1 MRFMPSGVDKFGSGQ
16 SRRLGPNFGRN
27 LGFAAM
33 ALLTLT
39 ACGGGSEKKLGLSCF
54 PKETQKWIWQQ
65 GAKDEVGDIRMS
77 QPVAAKM
84 ATIYVDRSGSMVG
97 YLNGAD
103 NDNRPFQ
110 ALLGNLPTVA
120 KIAGTESQFRAF
132 GRSISEPIAVGD
144 AKALQSPAYY
154 SCPKGPGQCESSES
168 HLDQVFSMVADN
180 KDELAIVVTDL
191 WYDNTLDGTGGPSA
205 LQEPLTQI
213 LAEGR
218 SVAVYGIEAPFK
230 GQIYD
235 IPAGGTKETSTP
247 HTGTHPL
254 YVMVIG
260 SKNDVMEL
268 DRQMERSGARVI
280 REGLTSG
287 AVKRSVFT
295 IDPGPLRPMNPKPVT
310 EGTDPDVRFRP
321 FENYPNL
328 KVQQFVLN
336 AENARP
342 SAAPSKAKQAQWV
355 APKADDFLPHTV
367 WQGELKA
374 NIKVW
379 TRTGDEPC
387 GKWIENGAMVQDAVV
402 PRGGEGAAGQYS
414 FDLSKSA
421 LIGKMRR
428 PGVYLVS
435 GQLVRSDVDSPNPAN
450 AWANNWSFA
459 SNEGGAV
466 LARRQALFPTLNL
479 NEVMRIMENALRT
492 ATQRNGGGVVGF
504 TVLVKSE
511 D

>member
-1 MRFMPSGVDKFGSGQ
+1 LHDNIGFMRRFGAV
-16 SRRLGPNFGRN
+16 LT
-27 LGFAAM
+27 ATAM
-33 ALLTLT
+33 LSLS
-39 ACGGGSEKKLGLSCF
+39 ACGGADKKLGLSCF
-54 PKETQKWIWQQ
+54 PKETQKWIWQA
-65 GAKDEVGDIRMS
+65 GAKGDANAKNGADVHMS

-132 GRSISEPIAVGD
+132 GRNISEPIAVGD
-144 AKALQSPAYY
+144 AKALQSAGYY
-154 SCPKGPGQCESSES
+154 SCAKGTPCESSES
-168 HLDQVFSMVADN
+168 HLDQVFSMVAAQ

-213 LAEGR
+213 LADGR

-235 IPAGGTKETSTP
+235 IPAGGTSETSTP

-280 REGLTSG
+280 REGLTTG
-287 AVKRSVFT
+287 AIKRSVFN
-295 IDPGPLRPMNPKPVT
+295 IDPGLLRPANAQPISS
-310 EGTDPDVRFRP
+310 GGFPDVRIRP
-321 FENYPNL
+321 FEAYPGL
-328 KVQQFVLN
+328 KVQQFALN
-336 AENARP
+336 TQNPRDKKGA
-342 SAAPSKAKQAQWV
+342 KANPPQWV
-355 APKADDFLPHTV
+355 APKPDDFLPNTV
-367 WQGELKA
+367 WQGDLKA
-374 NIKVW
+374 DIRVW
-379 TRTGDEPC
+379 QRSGDEQC
-387 GKWIENGAMVQDAVV
+387 GKWIDNGALVDAAVV
-402 PRGGEGAAGQYS
+402 PRGGEGEGAENGGGQFT

-421 LIGKMRR
+421 LMTKMRR
-428 PGVYLVS
+428 PGVYLIS
-435 GQLVRSDVDSPNPAN
+435 GQLTRTDVDSPNPAN
-450 AWANNWSFA
+450 AWANDWSFA

-466 LARRQALFPTLNL
+466 LAKRQAMFPTLNL

-492 ATQRNGGGVVGF
+492 ATQRANVSGASGVVGF

>member
-1 MRFMPSGVDKFGSGQ
+1 MRHCKGFSGFRRRSG
-16 SRRLGPNFGRN
+16 
-27 LGFAAM
+27 AALAAI
-33 ALLTLT
+33 ALLTLS
-39 ACGGGSEKKLGLSCF
+39 ACGGGAEKKAGLSCF
-54 PKETQKWIWQQ
+54 PKEAQKWIWQQ
-65 GAKDEVGDIRMS
+65 GAKDEGGDIRMS
-77 QPVAAKM
+77 QPVGAKM

-132 GRSISEPIAVGD
+132 GRNISEPIAVGE
-144 AKALQSPAYY
+144 AKALQSAAYY
-154 SCPKGPGQCESSES
+154 SCAKGTANCESSES
-168 HLDQVFSMVADN
+168 HLDQVFKMVADN

-191 WYDNTLDGTGGPSA
+191 WYDNTMDGTGGPSA

-218 SVAVYGIEAPFK
+218 SVALYGIEAPFK

-235 IPAGGTKETSTP
+235 IPAGGTDETSVP
-247 HTGTHPL
+247 HAGTHPL
-254 YVMVIG
+254 YVLVIG

-287 AVKRSVFT
+287 AIKRSVFT

-310 EGTDPDVRFRP
+310 EGTDPDFRFRP

-336 AENARP
+336 AENVRP
-342 SAAPSKAKQAQWV
+342 NAAASKAKQAQWV
-355 APKADDFLPHTV
+355 APKPDDFLPNTV

-374 NIKVW
+374 NVKVW
-379 TRTGDEPC
+379 QRTGNDLC
-387 GKWIENGAMVQDAVV
+387 GKWIENGALVEDAIV
-402 PRGGEGAAGQYS
+402 PRGDGENGGGQFS
-414 FDLSKSA
+414 FDLSKPA
-421 LIGKMRR
+421 LISKMRR

-435 GQLVRSDVDSPNPAN
+435 GQLERNDVDSPNPAN
-450 AWANNWSFA
+450 AWANDWSFA

>member
-1 MRFMPSGVDKFGSGQ
+1 MGSVL
-16 SRRLGPNFGRN
+16 S
-27 LGFAAM
+27 AT
-33 ALLTLT
+33 ALLTLA
-39 ACGGGSEKKLGLSCF
+39 ACGGGAEKKAGLSCF
-54 PKETQKWIWQQ
+54 PKETQKWIAQV
-65 GAKDEVGDIRMS
+65 GAKDAGVDAGMS

-103 NDNRPFQ
+103 TDNRPFQ

-120 KIAGTESQFRAF
+120 NIAGTDSQFRAF
-132 GRSISEPIAVGD
+132 GRNISEPIPVD
-144 AKALQSPAYY
+144 EAKALQNAAYY
-154 SCPKGPGQCESSES
+154 SCAKGAGANGKPCESSES
-168 HLDQVFSMVADN
+168 HLDQVFKMVAEN
-180 KDELAIVVTDL
+180 KDEMAIVVTDL
-191 WYDNTLDGTGGPSA
+191 WYDNTMDGTGGPTA

-218 SVAVYGIEAPFK
+218 SVALYGIEAPFK

-235 IPAGGTKETSTP
+235 IPAGGTAETSAQ
-247 HTGTHPL
+247 HSGTHPL

-268 DRQMERSGARVI
+268 DRQLERSGARVI
-280 REGLTSG
+280 REGLSSG
-287 AVKRSVFT
+287 AIKRSVFT
-295 IDPGPLRPMNPKPVT
+295 IDPGPLRPMNAKPVT
-310 EGTDPDVRFRP
+310 EGNDPDVRAVP

-336 AENARP
+336 GETVRPNA
-342 SAAPSKAKQAQWV
+342 AASKAKQAQWI
-355 APKADDFLPHTV
+355 APKPDDFLPNTV
-367 WQGELKA
+367 WQGDLQA

-379 TRTGDEPC
+379 QRTGDEPC
-387 GKWIENGAMVQDAVV
+387 GKWIENGTLVEDAVV
-402 PRGGEGAAGQYS
+402 PRGDGSGQFS
-414 FDLSKSA
+414 FDFSKPA
-421 LIGKMRR
+421 LISKMRR

-435 GQLVRSDVDSPNPAN
+435 GQLRRTDVDSPNPAN
-450 AWANNWSFA
+450 AWANDWSFA

-466 LARRQALFPTLNL
+466 LAQQQSGRQALFPTLNL